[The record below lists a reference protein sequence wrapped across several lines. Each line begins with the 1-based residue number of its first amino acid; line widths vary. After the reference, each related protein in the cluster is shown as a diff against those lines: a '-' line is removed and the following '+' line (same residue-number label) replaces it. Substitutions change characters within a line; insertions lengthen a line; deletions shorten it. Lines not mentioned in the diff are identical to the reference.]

1 MIKLGSWLL
10 AAVAIVLCIAFLTPA
25 RAQWIPGGSYSE
37 SCRDIR
43 YDGDSLTARC
53 RRLDGAWRNTW
64 LPNADNC
71 DGNIV
76 NDNGQ
81 LECIVERGRD
91 WDRDNSEGGLSSEG
105 GPSGPYERTC
115 SNIRMEGYTLKATC
129 QRNDGSWRWSE
140 LEYAYDCDGRI
151 ANFNGRLVCR
161 GGRY

>member
-1 MIKLGSWLL
+1 MNKWSSWLL
-10 AAVAIVLCIAFLTPA
+10 AAVAFVSCIANFAPA
-25 RAQWIPGGSYSE
+25 HAQWNPDGSYSD
-37 SCRDIR
+37 SCRNIR
-43 YDGDSLTARC
+43 FDGDSLTAKC

-81 LECIVERGRD
+81 LECIVGRGRD
-91 WDRDNSEGGLSSEG
+91 WDRYSEG

-115 SNIRMEGYTLKATC
+115 TNVRMEGYTLKATC

-151 ANFNGRLVCR
+151 GNFNGRLVCR